1 MDRLNKVVPTAPS
14 GDSTNKPASTQ
25 YVTQYVTA
33 AISTALTSANLT
45 ASLAAKAGTTQIE
58 FLSGGIKTPLTQD
71 YRILEYVPFNVTLTN
86 FVGKLTSGTMSAV
99 LKIGTATVGGTTVTG
114 GTLGVSSTQASTA
127 PTALQTAAVG
137 SSLILTVLN
146 TASPVDFSFMVQFNR
161 TLATT

>member
-1 MDRLNKVVPTAPS
+1 MDRLNKVVPTAPV
-14 GDSTNKPASTQ
+14 GDSTHKPASTQ
-25 YVTQYVTA
+25 FVATA
-33 AISTALTSANLT
+33 IANAISSTGFT
-45 ASLAAKAGTTQIE
+45 ASLATKAGTTQID
-58 FLSGGIKTPLTQD
+58 FLSGGIKTPLPQD
-71 YRILEYVPFNVTLTN
+71 YRILEYVPFGITLTN
-86 FVGKLTSGTMSAV
+86 FVGKLSSGTMSAV

-127 PTALQTAAVG
+127 PSALNTAALG